1 MAKIDEL
8 RRSDFHQ
15 ELGQKMCAALI
26 AQQQG
31 VALNTA
37 FKKTALPVGDLWLL
51 LAELARQG
59 FAEYTDPEAFSDL
72 AAGRQSSS
80 CEVRRSMEKAS
91 GDCH

>member
-8 RRSDFHQ
+8 RKSDFHQ
-15 ELGQKMCAALI
+15 ELGQKMCAAFI

-37 FKKTALPVGDLWLL
+37 LKKTALPVGDLWLL

-59 FAEYTDPEAFSDL
+59 FSDYADAEAFSDL
-72 AAGRQSSS
+72 AAITSKY
-80 CEVRRSMEKAS
+80 VV
-91 GDCH
+91 

>member
-8 RRSDFHQ
+8 RKSDFHQ
-15 ELGQKMCAALI
+15 ELGQKMCAAFI

-37 FKKTALPVGDLWLL
+37 LKKTAVPVGDLWLL

-59 FAEYTDPEAFSDL
+59 FSDYVDAEAFSDL
-72 AAGRQSSS
+72 AAITSKY
-80 CEVRRSMEKAS
+80 VV
-91 GDCH
+91 